1 MPSPFAVGPWLFEL
15 LMELLQLL
23 ERCQGAS
30 EEPAGLVGH
39 AGRRAA
45 DGLVE
50 VGEERGRVG
59 ERDWLGGEDLALDSL
74 HGLAFR
80 V

>member
-1 MPSPFAVGPWLFEL
+1 MPSPFAVGPRLFEL
-15 LMELLQLL
+15 LMELIQLL
-23 ERCQGAS
+23 ERCQGTS
-30 EEPAGLVGH
+30 EEPAGLV
-39 AGRRAA
+39 RRAA
-45 DGLVE
+45 DGVVE

-74 HGLAFR
+74 HSLAFR